1 MKKNKLSTAKRKAS
15 AKTGQKRAV
24 RLKKTREEKYIKKTK
39 SFAEKKAKE
48 KKFQEAMQKMLE
60 SRGIQ
65 PQTGL

>member
-24 RLKKTREEKYIKKTK
+24 RLKKTKEEKHVKKTK
-39 SFAEKKAKE
+39 AIVEKKVKE

-65 PQTGL
+65 QAGL